1 MLLLDDS
8 GRRLVFSS
16 SESGST
22 VRCSKFLLASRGPT
36 IFIVGT
42 HSTVYSSECV

>member
-8 GRRLVFSS
+8 ARRLVFSS
-16 SESGST
+16 SENGLT
-22 VRCSKFLLASRGPT
+22 VRCSKFLLTSRGPT

-42 HSTVYSSECV
+42 HSAVYSSE